1 MPGITNGF
9 VAPEKP
15 NALTELRA
23 RRFQWHEAE
32 ARQKSDD
39 DQAG

>member
-32 ARQKSDD
+32 ARQKKAQGD
-39 DQAG
+39 G